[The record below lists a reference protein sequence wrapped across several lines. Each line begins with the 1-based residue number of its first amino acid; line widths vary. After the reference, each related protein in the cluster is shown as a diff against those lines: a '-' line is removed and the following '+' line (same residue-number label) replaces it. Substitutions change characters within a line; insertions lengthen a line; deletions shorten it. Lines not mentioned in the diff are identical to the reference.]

1 VKRSTAQR
9 DRDRAAIKRG
19 RPACGICGEAIDY
32 TLPYLDPREFVVD
45 HVTPLDAGGAD
56 VLANKQAAHRDC
68 NRKKSNRLD
77 GGPII
82 RRSRSLTR
90 P

>member
-1 VKRSTAQR
+1 MKRSTAQR
-9 DRDRAAIKRG
+9 DRDRASIKRG

-32 TLPYLDPREFVVD
+32 TLPYLDSREFVVD
-45 HVTPLDAGGAD
+45 HVVPLDAGGAD
-56 VLANKQAAHRDC
+56 VLANKQAAHRTC
-68 NRKKSNRLD
+68 NRTKGARTD

-82 RRSRSLTR
+82 RRSASLQR